1 MENRKLNVLIT
12 GSTGMVGEGV
22 LLTCLNHPSIEKI
35 TLVNRRS
42 IGFTHPKVTEIIH
55 DDFYNLSSIEDK
67 LTGFDACFFCLG
79 ISSIGVSESD
89 YYKITYVLTMHFGE
103 TLSRLNKD
111 MVFCYVTGAGTDET
125 ETSKL
130 SWARVKGRT
139 ENELEKLPFKALYRY
154 RFGFVKP
161 VRSQVRTKGFYKYIS
176 WIMPIGKNFYPD
188 GFNTLEEVT
197 LSMIYV
203 TLYGSQEKKFA
214 GKAISLH
221 AEIMSGLN
229 K

>member
-22 LLTCLNHPSIEKI
+22 LLTCLNHPSIDRI

-55 DDFYNLSSIEDK
+55 DNFYDLSSIEDK

-79 ISSIGVSESD
+79 VSSIGISESE
-89 YYKITYVLTMHFGE
+89 YYKVTYVLTMHFGE

-111 MVFCYVTGAGTDET
+111 LVFCYVTGGGTDET
-125 ETSKL
+125 EKSNL

-139 ENELEKLPFKALYRY
+139 ENELEKLPIKALYRY

-161 VRSQVRTKGFYKYIS
+161 VPGQIRAKSFYRFIN
-176 WIMPIGKNFYPD
+176 WLLPVGKNFFPD
-188 GFNTLEEVT
+188 GFNTMEEVA

-203 TLYGSQEKKFA
+203 TLYGSQEKKLA

-221 AEIMSGLN
+221 AEIMKGFN

>member
-1 MENRKLNVLIT
+1 
-12 GSTGMVGEGV
+12 MVGEGV
-22 LLTCLNHPSIEKI
+22 LLTCLNHPSIDKI

-42 IGFTHPKVTEIIH
+42 VGFTHPKVTEIIH

-111 MVFCYVTGAGTDET
+111 MVFCYVTGAGTYET

-139 ENELEKLPFKALYRY
+139 ENDLEKLQLKALYRY

-161 VRSQVRTKGFYKYIS
+161 VRGQIHAKSFYKYIN
-176 WIMPIGKNFYPD
+176 WILPIGKNFYPE
-188 GFNTLEEVT
+188 GFNTLEEVA

-203 TLYGSQEKKFA
+203 TLYGSQEKILA

-221 AEIMSGLN
+221 AEIMRGLN